1 MQLRSYC
8 GNYIRKASQKNS
20 ILEKKKSTPAARG
33 TSKNELERKDQN
45 LKGKRDTKVAK
56 KSVTSVTT
64 AVPATSQN
72 SFT

>member
-20 ILEKKKSTPAARG
+20 ILEKKKSTPAARR

-45 LKGKRDTKVAK
+45 LKGKRDT
-56 KSVTSVTT
+56 
-64 AVPATSQN
+64 N
-72 SFT
+72 SSTEISNFCHNSSSSNITE